1 MSLYSRDINIEMGG
15 TDFMF
20 GYRLGTMAGCCGIAI
35 LADLHD
41 RQSEVTVG
49 LSKREKRALAGKLGE
64 AIAQIARQNDYGI
77 LMISTL
83 APESVVE
90 DPRMAYYFDSEN
102 THNQDFNLGT
112 VARALKGRRGV
123 TTRNPN
129 TGNDITYYG
138 VNLNEEV

>member
-1 MSLYSRDINIEMGG
+1 MSLFSRDIYITMGD
-15 TDFMF
+15 TDFAF
-20 GYRLGTMAGCCGIAI
+20 GYRLGTMEGCCGIGI
-35 LADLHD
+35 LADLRDHQ
-41 RQSEVTVG
+41 REVTAR
-49 LSKREKRALAGKLGE
+49 LPKRAQRALAGKLGG
-64 AIAQIARQNDYGI
+64 AIADIARQNDYGI

-112 VARALKGRRGV
+112 VARALGGRRGV
-123 TTRNPN
+123 TSRNPN

-138 VNLNEEV
+138 VNLEEV